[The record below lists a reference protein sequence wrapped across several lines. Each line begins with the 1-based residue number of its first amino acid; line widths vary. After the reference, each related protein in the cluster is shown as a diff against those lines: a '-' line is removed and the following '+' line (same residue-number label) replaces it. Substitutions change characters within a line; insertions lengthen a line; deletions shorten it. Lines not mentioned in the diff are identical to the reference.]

1 MTNPGSSQRDGLRE
15 TPPRGERRVVVHLLA
30 ADGLLSPERGLR
42 LPRVYWTVCG
52 EEVADSDLPHAVC
65 PEECDCE
72 QYYCPACLRQATV
85 RNAET
90 DARIA
95 AAAGILRRSRDVHR
109 GVFTEGHVHAVCG
122 REFFPPWD
130 PESDQ
135 AQCVQLPQ
143 SGQVCPACLAQRRYS
158 TVTTY
163 QLTLPEAITHQRN
176 SPKKELPEGPETS
189 CDLACC
195 WWAILGSNQ

>member
-52 EEVADSDLPHAVC
+52 EEVADSDLPQAVC

-95 AAAGILRRSRDVHR
+95 AAAGILREEPGCAPRRVHR
-109 GVFTEGHVHAVCG
+109 
-122 REFFPPWD
+122 RP
-130 PESDQ
+130 
-135 AQCVQLPQ
+135 
-143 SGQVCPACLAQRRYS
+143 R
-158 TVTTY
+158 
-163 QLTLPEAITHQRN
+163 
-176 SPKKELPEGPETS
+176 
-189 CDLACC
+189 ACC
-195 WWAILGSNQ
+195 LRPRILPPVGSRVGSGTVRPAASVWAGLSGVSGAAEVLNGDDDVSAHPA